1 MRRYFIIILL
11 SILGMF
17 ANAQSVERTFLGCT
31 LGETTWEE
39 AQQILNRK
47 SLEFDADSE
56 NSVIFVEKT
65 SFYCEKCEPTL
76 FFYKGTFHEV
86 AFTFDGDVTERLRAK
101 LFEDYPY
108 WPKMGGGSLFFD
120 LDTRILFGED
130 GGTKL
135 FYTDLKLNAEKAAE
149 EREAKTGIKDVVP
162 QAHGV
167 IGRTFVGCTLGETT
181 WEESLRLFRQNDIKF
196 YAMPQAN
203 AIDIKDDGIMMEGE
217 RCNSVSLRFHKGV
230 LYDVTFY
237 FKRTNY
243 KKLVNACLDKY
254 ASCLFSRDDNCTIA
268 SFKDAETEILIA
280 DKFIHFWDM
289 KSYKE
294 AHGQK

>member
-1 MRRYFIIILL
+1 MRRYFIITLM
-11 SILGMF
+11 SILGMV

-39 AQQILNRK
+39 AQQILKRK

-65 SFYCEKCEPTL
+65 SFYSEKCEPTL
-76 FFYKGTFHEV
+76 FFYKGTFYEM

-120 LDTRILFGED
+120 FDTRILFGED
-130 GGTKL
+130 GGTRL
-135 FYTDLKLNAEKAAE
+135 FYTDLKINSEIKA
-149 EREAKTGIKDVVP
+149 EREGTKTEEETKP
-162 QAHGV
+162 QAHGL

-181 WEESLRLFRQNDIKF
+181 WDECLRLFRQNDIKF
-196 YAMPQAN
+196 RAIPQVN
-203 AIDIKDDGIMMEGE
+203 AINVNDDDITMEGE
-217 RCNSVSLRFHKGV
+217 KCNVTLRFRNGV
-230 LYDVTFY
+230 LCETSFY

-243 KKLVNACLDKY
+243 KRLVNACLNKY
-254 ASCLFSRDDNCTIA
+254 GSCLFSRDDNCTLA
-268 SFKDAETEILIA
+268 SFKDAETEIMIC
-280 DKFIHFWDM
+280 DKFISFWDRRYHNE
-289 KSYKE
+289 K
-294 AHGQK
+294 

>member
-149 EREAKTGIKDVVP
+149 EREAKTGIKEDELGYAAPTSDKPFKAYEQVKDRQTWNDVP
-162 QAHGV
+162 NNWKNKMK
-167 IGRTFVGCTLGETT
+167 I
-181 WEESLRLFRQNDIKF
+181 I
-196 YAMPQAN
+196 
-203 AIDIKDDGIMMEGE
+203 
-217 RCNSVSLRFHKGV
+217 
-230 LYDVTFY
+230 
-237 FKRTNY
+237 
-243 KKLVNACLDKY
+243 
-254 ASCLFSRDDNCTIA
+254 FSE
-268 SFKDAETEILIA
+268 FA
-280 DKFIHFWDM
+280 DKL
-289 KSYKE
+289 
-294 AHGQK
+294 